1 MIKQYVEIETDFQA
15 IHNWPECPF
24 DEVSFLK
31 HPHRHKIIVTVKI
44 GTAGD
49 RQIEFYMLK
58 NKVDNIINI
67 IFGPEMTK
75 MLGRMSMEELS
86 LKILNELKRNYDCFI
101 EVSASEDGQARG
113 IVQYSK

>member
-1 MIKQYVEIETDFQA
+1 MIRQYVEIETDFQA

-24 DEVSFLK
+24 GEVSFLK

-44 GTAGD
+44 ETNKD

-58 NKVDNIINI
+58 NKVDIIINT
-67 IFGPEMTK
+67 IFGIEMTK
-75 MLGRMSMEELS
+75 KLGQMSMEEIS
-86 LKILNELKRNYDCFI
+86 AKIVDELKRDYDCFI

-113 IVQYSK
+113 IIEYIK